1 MLRSLGWGRK
11 GEPGRDGKDSTVPGA
26 ASTVPG
32 PAGKS
37 AYELAQAAG
46 FTGTEAQWLASLKGT
61 KGDTGT
67 AGATLIGQ
75 VSLVQSAQLLAI
87 QSGIKDLTV
96 DLAGTVVGERYQ
108 VFIRKYKLNGA
119 ASYTNGRP
127 AGYAAVDAACNVA
140 GKITV
145 SHNTPAIALL
155 GGAYELVC
163 DIVRINAA

>member
-1 MLRSLGWGRK
+1 
-11 GEPGRDGKDSTVPGA
+11 VPGPKGA
-26 ASTVPG
+26 DCTVAG

-46 FTGTEAQWLASLKGT
+46 FSGTQAEWLASLKGAR
-61 KGDTGT
+61 GDTGSP
-67 AGATLIGQ
+67 ANTLIGQ

-87 QSGIKDLTV
+87 QAGIKDLTV

-108 VFIRKYKLNGA
+108 AFIRKYKLNSA
-119 ASYTNGRP
+119 ASYTSGRP
-127 AGYAAVDAACNVA
+127 AGYCAIDAGCLAA

-155 GGAYELVC
+155 GGGYELVC
-163 DIVRINAA
+163 DIVRINT